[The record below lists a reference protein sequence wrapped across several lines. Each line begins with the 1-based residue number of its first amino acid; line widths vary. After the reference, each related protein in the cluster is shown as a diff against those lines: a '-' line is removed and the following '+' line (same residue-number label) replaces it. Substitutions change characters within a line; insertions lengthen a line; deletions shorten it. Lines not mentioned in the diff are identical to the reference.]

1 MTAASAAVPTGRPSR
16 LPSRGRPSLAGFTFA
31 GGWLRAGRNA
41 CAAAFGLDLDLGA
54 GGTEPL
60 VLPVTGTGV
69 AAGAC
74 VGDAD
79 GDGVRTLEDGDEVEV
94 VSGAGVTR
102 VALATGAS
110 GLGAPAALPP
120 VAGGDTVGAVA
131 IRGDASL
138 RGPLGGS
145 SGDGADAAQ
154 AGPASIRAR
163 VAAHAEAHTPL
174 RRSVRRR
181 DDAHVDIRPSLSR

>member
-1 MTAASAAVPTGRPSR
+1 
-16 LPSRGRPSLAGFTFA
+16 LAGPAFA
-31 GGWLRAGRNA
+31 GGWLRAGRDA
-41 CAAAFGLDLDLGA
+41 CAAAAFSFGFGFGFDLGVDA
-54 GGTEPL
+54 TEPL
-60 VLPVTGTGV
+60 VPPVTGAD
-69 AAGAC
+69 AAAAVC
-74 VGDAD
+74 V
-79 GDGVRTLEDGDEVEV
+79 GDGVRTLGDEVEV

-102 VALATGAS
+102 VALTTGAS

-145 SGDGADAAQ
+145 SGAGADAAQ
-154 AGPASIRAR
+154 AGAASIRAR

-181 DDAHVDIRPSLSR
+181 DDVPVDIRPSLSR

>member
-1 MTAASAAVPTGRPSR
+1 VGSAVAVGECRPAR
-16 LPSRGRPSLAGFTFA
+16 E
-31 GGWLRAGRNA
+31 A
-41 CAAAFGLDLDLGA
+41 CAAAFGLGFGLGFEVTTPLPPVGEAA
-54 GGTEPL
+54 GRA
-60 VLPVTGTGV
+60 VTGADSV
-69 AAGAC
+69 AAVC
-74 VGDAD
+74 VGDGA
-79 GDGVRTLEDGDEVEV
+79 RTLGVEV
-94 VSGAGVTR
+94 DAVPGAGVAR
-102 VALATGAS
+102 VALTTGAS

-181 DDAHVDIRPSLSR
+181 DDVLVDIRPSLSR